1 MSPAPTVP
9 PVPGTGPDEP
19 EPEDPGQRQQ
29 IIDDNEQ
36 RRKDEADAFEQRS
49 TDAKAFYSGGAA
61 QDAEPVQTQASTV
74 EANEN
79 LDDDDESPP
88 S

>member
-1 MSPAPTVP
+1 MSTVP

-36 RRKDEADAFEQRS
+36 RRKDEADAFAIRS
-49 TDAKAFYSGGAA
+49 ESAKDFYSGGAA
-61 QDAEPVQTQASTV
+61 VDPEPIQTQASSAK
-74 EANEN
+74 ANEN
-79 LDDDDESPP
+79 LDDDDTSPTY
-88 S
+88 